1 MNSNHHLLFLLIL
14 STTAYGG
21 ESCNLIHQSV
31 ETFGEGGRII
41 DITHRITPNMP
52 DFIRMPDSLGQ
63 FIWFVKTMRN
73 GSIANFSKMKFHTHT
88 GTHVDAPSHFFDHY
102 LEAGFN
108 VDTLDLDVLNA
119 DVMKSLHIPKG
130 VRRVLF
136 RTLNTDRGLMFN
148 KEFDTS
154 YVGFMNDGAKWLV
167 DNTDIKLVGKFF
179 HKDFTSLQSA
189 DNLLHLLLA
198 VYLYHINVVG
208 VDYLSAAAYDHL
220 ASSHLVFLASRVL
233 CRNYEFLAVDWGYQ
247 LTSSDHTMLNTD

>member
-108 VDTLDLDVLNA
+108 VDTLDLDVLNGPALLVDVPRDSNITA

-167 DNTDIKLVGKFF
+167 DNTDIKLVG
-179 HKDFTSLQSA
+179 
-189 DNLLHLLLA
+189 
-198 VYLYHINVVG
+198 

-220 ASSHLVFLASRVL
+220 ASSHLVFLASREIILVEAL
-233 CRNYEFLAVDWGYQ
+233 KLDGVPAGTYNVHCLPLR
-247 LTSSDHTMLNTD
+247 MLGAEGSPIRCILIK